1 MRLFLL
7 LAALAGI
14 FWSPDAHADCV
25 NPAGEEAV
33 FVYNTSYK
41 TMQFCNGTHWIGM
54 AGGVMPDLPGASMFD
69 GWPDAI
75 VCDVTNPAWGPVTL
89 FPHHMPFT
97 GSGKFVYRA
106 NQESFSASH
115 KADGVAFNADRTFE
129 SLDVTGDWVTT
140 SCDGKSIAELYAAG
154 KAFNFTGGGGG
165 GSGGGAGWE
174 DVPLTDTTN
183 FDTQCDYRA
192 VALGLG
198 IYSDI
203 VSTSFLFM
211 RTNNG
216 YITRIPA
223 TEKGFMDLYTEG
235 TDTLTQ
241 DNATPVTNLQK
252 NCGGGG
258 SGVDTLAGLSC
269 ATGEVVK
276 WDGTVWACA
285 ADGGGSGSSVWV
297 DGTTAGDIFYDGGK
311 VGIGTDDPLSVLQVG
326 TSEPVG
332 LGSKNFLSL
341 GSGHIW
347 TANPNGALVLNS
359 GTATGGLSGFWFR
372 RPTAEAD
379 VSSFVDLVRITAEG
393 KVGIGT
399 VNPAYNL
406 HVIGGAYLAAPNGS
420 YFYTERFDSD
430 FDFFQAAGSTKRA
443 VSIHGAN
450 GAQAPLEVYGNNGS
464 FLLGL
469 RVTSDGN
476 IATNGNGF
484 KPGGGSWAA
493 TSDARLKNIDGDY
506 DQGLE
511 SIIKLKPVRFHYKK
525 DNPRN
530 EPSEKEYV
538 GLIAQDAQKHFP
550 EAVFTSSKDEY
561 LSLDTTPIMFAV
573 INAIKDLKSENDKLR
588 ADLEAYKAAHP

>member
-1 MRLFLL
+1 MRLFWL
-7 LAALAGI
+7 LAGLAGI
-14 FWSPDAHADCV
+14 FWASDARADCV

-54 AGGVMPDLPGASMFD
+54 AGGVMPNLPGATILD
-69 GWPDAI
+69 GWPDVISCKSGTIKLAFYIQDSTPTYTAYAALNDAADGTRTYI
-75 VCDVTNPAWGPVTL
+75 VFNPAGDYVSSTSNLSGYDCVTD
-89 FPHHMPFT
+89 
-97 GSGKFVYRA
+97 S
-106 NQESFSASH
+106 
-115 KADGVAFNADRTFE
+115 
-129 SLDVTGDWVTT
+129 
-140 SCDGKSIAELYAAG
+140 KSISDLYTEG
-154 KAFNFTGGGGG
+154 KAFNLNGGG

-174 DVPLTDTTN
+174 DVPLTDTTD

-192 VALGLG
+192 NALGLG

-203 VSTSFLFM
+203 VATSFLFM

-223 TEKGFMDLYTEG
+223 AEKGFMDLYTEG

-252 NCGGGG
+252 NCSGGG

-297 DGTTAGDIFYDGGK
+297 DGTTAGDIYYDGGK

-420 YFYTERFDSD
+420 YFYTGRFDSD